1 MLNNVGHVMG
11 GSKKDRDN
19 MGGIWTSKAAKG
31 THGIGAVGN
40 VSIDEEG
47 RQVHD
52 EFLDLLMEV
61 RVHDHYNELKNRSKE
76 AWTTY
81 ESQYTRKRR
90 KTNAVTRSTVAP
102 TFNLLGSLQVPV
114 DTRGL
119 QGARLRN
126 MLNID
131 S

>member
-1 MLNNVGHVMG
+1 
-11 GSKKDRDN
+11 

-61 RVHDHYNELKNRSKE
+61 RVHGHYNELKNRSKE

-81 ESQYTRKRR
+81 ESQYTSKRR
-90 KTNAVTRSTVAP
+90 KTNKVTRSTVAP
-102 TFNLLGSLQVPV
+102 TFNLMGPLQVPV
-114 DTRGL
+114 DTTGV
-119 QGARLRN
+119 QAARLRN

>member
-1 MLNNVGHVMG
+1 MME
-11 GSKKDRDN
+11 GSKKGRDN

-81 ESQYTRKRR
+81 VSQNTSKRR
-90 KTNAVTRSTVAP
+90 KTNAVTQSTVAP
-102 TFNLLGSLQVPV
+102 TFNLVGSLQVPV
-114 DTRGL
+114 DTTGL
-119 QGARLRN
+119 QRARLRN
-126 MLNID
+126 LFKL
-131 S
+131 